1 MQVSPT
7 VAMAQRA
14 SALKARGERII
25 DLSVGEPDQ
34 PTPER
39 IVRTAFEAAL
49 RGETRYTPSAG
60 IPALR
65 EAVAERYRQDF
76 GAGFE
81 PSQVVITTG
90 GKQALYSSLQCLIDH
105 GDEVIVPSPCWPSFP
120 EAVRL
125 AGGRPVTVAASEPAG
140 FRLSAALVRRG
151 LSARTRAVIVNSPC
165 NPTGSVI
172 APEELLA
179 IGRLAKRHGFVLLYD
194 DTYANLTY
202 EGGPQPLEPLR
213 RLLGDRFAILG
224 TASKSYCMTGW
235 RIGWLLGPKPLV
247 EAVTA
252 LASHSTQCPTSF
264 AQVGAVEALNGPQA
278 YVAELREE
286 YRRRRDA
293 LHAEVAAIPGVRCAR
308 PAGAFYLYVDVKAHL
323 GGAVSTTL
331 EVALRLLEEQRLAV
345 VPGEAFGTPG
355 YLRIFFGR
363 ALPEL
368 REGAA
373 RLRAFLAG
381 LAAPK
386 RGH

>member
-1 MQVSPT
+1 
-7 VAMAQRA
+7 
-14 SALKARGERII
+14 
-25 DLSVGEPDQ
+25 
-34 PTPER
+34 
-39 IVRTAFEAAL
+39 
-49 RGETRYTPSAG
+49 
-60 IPALR
+60 
-65 EAVAERYRQDF
+65 
-76 GAGFE
+76 
-81 PSQVVITTG
+81 
-90 GKQALYSSLQCLIDH
+90 
-105 GDEVIVPSPCWPSFP
+105 
-120 EAVRL
+120 
-125 AGGRPVTVAASEPAG
+125 
-140 FRLSAALVRRG
+140 
-151 LSARTRAVIVNSPC
+151 
-165 NPTGSVI
+165 VI

-179 IGRLAKRHGFVLLYD
+179 IGRLAKRHGFVLFYD
-194 DTYANLTY
+194 DTYAQLTY

-213 RLLGDRFAILG
+213 RLLGDHLAILG

-264 AQVGAVEALNGPQA
+264 AQVGAVEALRGPQA

-293 LHAEVAAIPGVRCAR
+293 LHAEVAAIPDVRCAR

-323 GGAVSTTL
+323 GAAASTTL
-331 EVALRLLEEQRLAV
+331 EVALGLLDEQRLAV

-381 LAAPK
+381 LATPK
-386 RGH
+386 RGR

>member
-1 MQVSPT
+1 MSPT

-14 SALKARGERII
+14 SAFKARGERIL
-25 DLSVGEPDQ
+25 DFSVGEPDR

-39 IVRTAFEAAL
+39 ICRAACEAAL
-49 RGETRYTPSAG
+49 HGETRYTPSAG

-65 EAVAERYRQDF
+65 EAVAQRYRQDA
-76 GAGFE
+76 GAAFE
-81 PSQVVITTG
+81 PSQVVITAG
-90 GKQALYSSLQCLIDH
+90 GKQALYSSLQCLVDH

-125 AGGRPVTVAASEPAG
+125 AGGRPVLVAASARGG
-140 FRLSAALVRRG
+140 FRLTAALVRRG

-179 IGRLAKRHGFVLLYD
+179 IGRLAKRHGFVLFYD
-194 DTYANLTY
+194 DTYASLTY

-224 TASKSYCMTGW
+224 TASKTYCMTGW
-235 RIGWLLGPKPLV
+235 RIGWLLGPKPLA

-252 LASHSTQCPTSF
+252 LASHSTQCATSF
-264 AQVGAVEALNGPQA
+264 AQVGAVEALRGPQDD
-278 YVAELREE
+278 VAELREE

-293 LHAEVAAIPGVRCAR
+293 IHSELVTIPGVRCAR
-308 PAGAFYLYVDVKAHL
+308 PAGAFYLYADVKAHL

-331 EVALRLLEEQRLAV
+331 ELAQRLLDEQRLAV

-363 ALPEL
+363 VLPEL

-373 RLRAFLAG
+373 RLRSFLGG
-381 LAAPK
+381 LGAP
-386 RGH
+386 RLGR